1 MKGDNKMERNK
12 QRKII
17 MVAALIIM
25 YVAADILMDKT
36 LFPVLTESLKEHH
49 IEIVTRYIIFFVL
62 IPVWIIG
69 YIYFEKRENKLAKL
83 ATIIFGS
90 ATAATVIYAFTSLPL
105 VWMASTFTLLA
116 STNLFLHDYGL
127 FVFFVIMIP
136 IFGYKYFKKRKG
148 E

>member
-1 MKGDNKMERNK
+1 MERNK

-83 ATIIFGS
+83 ATS
-90 ATAATVIYAFTSLPL
+90 SSV
-105 VWMASTFTLLA
+105 VLLLQL
-116 STNLFLHDYGL
+116 LFMHLHL
-127 FVFFVIMIP
+127 CH
-136 IFGYKYFKKRKG
+136 
-148 E
+148 